1 MFMGPLE
8 ASLPWSTN
16 GLDGARKWLDR
27 VYRLFIEQDKL
38 SDQND
43 GTLDKIYHRTVKKV
57 TDDYNTLGFNTA
69 ISQMMI
75 FINEAY
81 KSETIY
87 RPYAESL
94 IKMLSCIAPH
104 ICEEMWQKL
113 GHTESITYAAWP
125 TYDEK
130 MLVDDEV
137 EIAIQVNGKLRAKM
151 TIAKDED
158 DEKVKADALAQENVK
173 AHIEGKNIVKVIV
186 VKNKIVNVVIR

>member
-1 MFMGPLE
+1 
-8 ASLPWSTN
+8 
-16 GLDGARKWLDR
+16 
-27 VYRLFIEQDKL
+27 
-38 SDQND
+38 
-43 GTLDKIYHRTVKKV
+43 
-57 TDDYNTLGFNTA
+57 
-69 ISQMMI
+69 
-75 FINEAY
+75 
-81 KSETIY
+81 
-87 RPYAESL
+87 
-94 IKMLSCIAPH
+94 
-104 ICEEMWQKL
+104 MWQKL